1 MDESGQHLRGDKR
14 STENIS
20 SLEES
25 MGERNKS
32 FFPTN

>member
-20 SLEES
+20 SLQAPL
-25 MGERNKS
+25 GERNKS